1 MKPGILPA
9 QTSVG
14 ASLLAMVLN
23 DYAGNR
29 VPGGDVAFFA
39 SRLAPTGI
47 FGEFEG
53 WLKNNQRSVAQAPHG
68 LQALSLRLST
78 GSSTGIVGKASTAQ

>member
-9 QTSVG
+9 RTSVG

-23 DYAGNR
+23 DYAGTQM
-29 VPGGDVAFFA
+29 PGGDVAFFA

-47 FGEFEG
+47 VGVFEG
-53 WLKNNQRSVAQAPHG
+53 WLKNNHRSVAYTICG
-68 LQALSLRLST
+68 LQTLSLRLST

>member
-23 DYAGNR
+23 GYVGNR
-29 VPGGDVAFFA
+29 MPSGDVAFFA
-39 SRLAPTGI
+39 SRLAPAGI
-47 FGEFEG
+47 VGEFDG
-53 WLKNNQRSVAQAPHG
+53 WLKNNHRSVAQAPHG
-68 LQALSLRLST
+68 L
-78 GSSTGIVGKASTAQ
+78 

>member
-29 VPGGDVAFFA
+29 MPGGDVAFFA

-47 FGEFEG
+47 FGEFED
-53 WLKNNQRSVAQAPHG
+53 WLKNNQCSVAQAPHG
-68 LQALSLRLST
+68 L
-78 GSSTGIVGKASTAQ
+78 